1 MSSSAVTTARAA
13 ADAAVT
19 ALQEAKGAVDALHAE
34 QARLQA
40 ELAHVRVRLA
50 LGVRALAVA
59 QRKADAATKLLAEA
73 AAEAEGR
80 ADRDDAQGGGTDENT
95 ESSSSDT
102 SDSEDDQDTGEA
114 GTAGQ
119 LAPVL
124 VQSTVAAPPS
134 PAPTIAQQAP
144 VVQEGEDGSAGAQEA
159 PARPVGPVAAP
170 TAPAEVRALLPE
182 GAGEP
187 PRPPPAQNVNTRRPW
202 TRTPDTWC
210 KGCLYRV
217 CAMPGGRAHDPPGL
231 GRCLQELPEGTPHPP
246 LPAGFVAAPPAK
258 RGRPPRKCAA

>member
-1 MSSSAVTTARAA
+1 MSPSAATTARAA
-13 ADAAVT
+13 ADAAATV
-19 ALQEAKGAVDALHAE
+19 LQEAKGAVDALHAE

-124 VQSTVAAPPS
+124 VQSTVAAPP
-134 PAPTIAQQAP
+134 
-144 VVQEGEDGSAGAQEA
+144 
-159 PARPVGPVAAP
+159 
-170 TAPAEVRALLPE
+170 
-182 GAGEP
+182 P
-187 PRPPPAQNVNTRRPW
+187 PRPPSRNRRLWCRRGKMAAQERRRHPHV
-202 TRTPDTWC
+202 RSDRSPRRRRRRRF
-210 KGCLYRV
+210 GCCSPRV
-217 CAMPGGRAHDPPGL
+217 RVKFP
-231 GRCLQELPEGTPHPP
+231 
-246 LPAGFVAAPPAK
+246 
-258 RGRPPRKCAA
+258 RPPRPERQNPASVDAHPRYMV